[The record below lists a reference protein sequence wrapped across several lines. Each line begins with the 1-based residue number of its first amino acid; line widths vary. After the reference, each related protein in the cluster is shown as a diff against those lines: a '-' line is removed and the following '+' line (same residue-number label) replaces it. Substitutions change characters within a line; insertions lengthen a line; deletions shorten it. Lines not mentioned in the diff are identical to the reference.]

1 MPGHVYAVSTRSHG
15 SEGGR
20 ARERAWELVDLW
32 SITCC
37 PIKGKKHLQ
46 ERSALAQLVTWSL
59 RRIGTQVFAVRIL
72 NIFIFSFVFLVFS
85 LVFFFLE
92 LGSGLGLVLGFRLV
106 FL

>member
-20 ARERAWELVDLW
+20 ARERAWELVDVW

-37 PIKGKKHLQ
+37 PIKGKKTPP
-46 ERSALAQLVTWSL
+46 VTWSL